1 MFLQAS
7 ALFVIMHLPS
17 KYLSLQHD
25 PMMRRMLVE
34 MFTHPTLRV
43 TRLLCSTLSIRASM
57 NESSSCLLVWSRSL
71 LSVIRW
77 SQDKPVWRRLML
89 ESETVLLVLLVMLV
103 STTMLLVGMLMLLRM
118 KGARRGA
125 DRTQLMME
133 TQTMLQAQ
141 QQPMM
146 KSFS

>member
-1 MFLQAS
+1 
-7 ALFVIMHLPS
+7 
-17 KYLSLQHD
+17 
-25 PMMRRMLVE
+25 MMRRMLVE

-43 TRLLCSTLSIRASM
+43 TRLLCSTLLIRASM
-57 NESSSCLLVWSRSL
+57 NKSSSCLLVWSRSL

-89 ESETVLLVLLVMLV
+89 ESETVLLVMLV
-103 STTMLLVGMLMLLRM
+103 SCMMLLVGMLMLLRM

-125 DRTQLMME
+125 DRTTLMME

-146 KSFS
+146 KSYS

>member
-77 SQDKPVWRRLML
+77 SQDNPVWRRLML
-89 ESETVLLVLLVMLV
+89 ESETVLLVMLV